1 LTTSVKTEEPAM
13 LAVGT
18 SNGQVKLLDPSD
30 GKVRFDVV
38 GHQVHIVC
46 SVAISPDGKQ
56 IATSGDGHFTKV
68 WDATDGTERL
78 QLRGHDGS
86 SGCRCVVQTVD
97 KYPFLDRVVIE
108 GCPVVAHSARVTAIA
123 WSPCGRR
130 IATGGSDKSVIF
142 WDSTSGVGLYSSAVH
157 TERIT
162 SLSFSSD
169 GARLASSSYDR
180 SVLVSS
186 TKTGTAER
194 RLQGHQMSV
203 HACAWSRDCR
213 TLASAGCDGAVAP
226 STPHIDPE
234 SPP

>member
-1 LTTSVKTEEPAM
+1 M

-86 SGCRCVVQTVD
+86 SGCRCVVQTAD

-130 IATGGSDKSVIF
+130 IATGGSDKSV
-142 WDSTSGVGLYSSAVH
+142 VGGKGGTRTVC
-157 TERIT
+157 RKQ
-162 SLSFSSD
+162 
-169 GARLASSSYDR
+169 ARPQARDQAAR
-180 SVLVSS
+180 HA
-186 TKTGTAER
+186 AER
-194 RLQGHQMSV
+194 GGTQAARQL
-203 HACAWSRDCR
+203 
-213 TLASAGCDGAVAP
+213 
-226 STPHIDPE
+226 
-234 SPP
+234 PPL